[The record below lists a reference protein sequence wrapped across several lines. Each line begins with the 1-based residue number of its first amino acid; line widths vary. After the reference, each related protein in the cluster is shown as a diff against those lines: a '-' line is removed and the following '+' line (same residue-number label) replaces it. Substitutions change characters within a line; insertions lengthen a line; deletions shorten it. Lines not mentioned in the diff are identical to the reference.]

1 MKVLLE
7 LLGDTTRLL
16 NGVEGLQDFRPDTR
30 GRVRELLEQLHMESE
45 RILATLEDSDGDP
58 DQRAM
63 FLKEAMEAIS
73 SKEHDVARGILQDAV
88 SEFPDDFEFLNYL
101 GLVCWEQGDLQG
113 AESAYNRA
121 VQSVFGDELD
131 ASTVSGDDEAILRA
145 VEGRALALYRLGNL
159 EPALNCFEWLGT
171 HFGEDYIGCLY
182 LAGEIHHLR
191 GDIPQAI
198 ERYQQVPVEPAVLY
212 NLGLA
217 YFQDHRLDQAVE
229 TWVRAF
235 VANIHI
241 ASILLDRYTTHEGCT
256 PGYLGSKGYAKEFV
270 DACLRLWHEASGSLR
285 FLRRCFEHPRV
296 QSHLDR
302 CNEQGGERLLQAGD
316 GTMECASWL
325 DQLQDE
331 HAVEQISQSVV
342 DRLTV

>member
-7 LLGDTTRLL
+7 LLGDTSRLL
-16 NGVEGLQDFRPDTR
+16 NGVEGLQDFRPDAR

-45 RILATLEDSDGDP
+45 RILATLEESDDAP
-58 DQRAM
+58 DQRGL
-63 FLKEAMEAIS
+63 FLKEVMEAIS

-88 SEFPDDFEFLNYL
+88 TEFPNDFEFLNYL
-101 GLVCWEQGDLQG
+101 GLVCWEQGDLQA

-121 VQSVFGDELD
+121 VQSVFEGELD
-131 ASTVSGDDEAILRA
+131 ASAVSSDDDAILRA
-145 VEGRALALYRLGNL
+145 VEGRALALYRIGNL
-159 EPALNCFEWLGT
+159 AEALQCFEWLGS
-171 HFGEDYIGCLY
+171 HFGDEYVGCLY

-191 GDIPQAI
+191 GDISHAI
-198 ERYQQVPVEPAVLY
+198 THYREVPVEPAVLY

-217 YFQDHRLDQAVE
+217 YFQDHRLDRAVE

-256 PGYLGSKGYAKEFV
+256 PGYLGSKDYAKEFV

-296 QSHLDR
+296 QSHLDQ

-316 GTMECASWL
+316 GAMECAGWL
-325 DQLQDE
+325 AQLQDE
-331 HAVEQISQSVV
+331 QAVEQISQSVV